1 MKEKLKVIKI
11 IHLALC
17 SGVILAYIFLG
28 NVSDITNFDITNI
41 DSSDIVYLLIPFL
54 AYFLSNFLFKSQLKN
69 IDTTLDIEE
78 NFQFYQTASLTRWAI
93 LEGAAFAILFMKRD
107 FMILGVLIILY
118 LIFLRPTLD
127 RIKTDL
133 AKKRLN

>member
-17 SGVILAYIFLG
+17 SGVIAAYLLLG
-28 NVSDITNFDITNI
+28 DVNNITNVDITNI
-41 DSSDIVYLLIPFL
+41 NSLDTVYLLIPFL

-78 NFQFYQTASLTRWAI
+78 NFQFYQTASLMRWAI
-93 LEGAAFAILFMKRD
+93 LEGAAFIILFMKQD

-127 RIKTDL
+127 RIKADL
-133 AKKRLN
+133 A